1 MPISDDKNDLIIRL
15 DCPYCSHPI
24 VKKGSWFKVISRF
37 KCAGCGTQVH
47 MGYPD
52 KLALFERHQRTQISS
67 ATGEADQGREAAE
80 SSLRTS
86 TANWQLGNRSHA

>member
-1 MPISDDKNDLIIRL
+1 MPISDDKNDLILRL

-37 KCAGCGTQVH
+37 KCAGHVH
-47 MGYPD
+47 MGYLN
-52 KLALFERHQRTQISS
+52 KLALFERQRRTQISS

-80 SSLRTS
+80 SSLRSS
-86 TANWQLGNRSHA
+86 TANRQLSNRSHA